1 MSTPESKV
9 KDRIKK
15 RLMSHG
21 LVPVTKAADAP
32 GNMDGYIVGFFFMP
46 VAGPYSVH
54 GIHDFIGCWRSVFFT
69 IEAKAE
75 DNPVDGTPA
84 QLDFQRATIRSGGV
98 SVVGARDESAVEL
111 VRQAVLDILKVTCRT

>member
-1 MSTPESKV
+1 MPTGEHKV

-15 RLMSHG
+15 RLMAHG
-21 LVPVTKAADAP
+21 LVPVTKAPDAVGDIP
-32 GNMDGYIVGFFFMP
+32 GFFFMP

-84 QLDFQRATIRSGGV
+84 QLDFQYATVRSGGV